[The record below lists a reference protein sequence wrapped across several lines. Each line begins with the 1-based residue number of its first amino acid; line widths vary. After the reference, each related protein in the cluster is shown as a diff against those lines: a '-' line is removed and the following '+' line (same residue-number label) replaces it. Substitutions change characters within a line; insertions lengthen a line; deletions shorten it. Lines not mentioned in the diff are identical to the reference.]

1 MKLKGSQRKY
11 LRSLAHH
18 LNPQVIVG
26 KNKLS
31 DSTINFINESLDIH
45 ELIKIRFNDNKFKNI
60 SKESLEELTNSDIV
74 GDIGKILILYRYQE
88 DDELRKIQLPS

>member
-1 MKLKGSQRKY
+1 MQLKGNQRKY

-31 DSTINFINESLDIH
+31 DSTIKFIKESLDIH
-45 ELIKIRFNDNKFKNI
+45 ELIKVKFNDNEFKKI
-60 SKESLEELTNSDIV
+60 SKKSIEQLTNSNIV
-74 GDIGKILILYRYQE
+74 GDIGKILILYCYQE